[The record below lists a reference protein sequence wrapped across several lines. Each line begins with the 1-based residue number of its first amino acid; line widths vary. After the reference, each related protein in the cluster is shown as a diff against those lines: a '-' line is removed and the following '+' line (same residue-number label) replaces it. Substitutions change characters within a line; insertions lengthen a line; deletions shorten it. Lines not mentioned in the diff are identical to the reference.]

1 MSTQQAGGSLSA
13 TPPTNIYET
22 SVSADRN
29 GKTLAAKAKDIK
41 IATSDLFINDT
52 NKRNADEMAYILF
65 EALGAQEMA
74 SIVRSDNVNPSLLE
88 SEKSAYS
95 PIKNLSEISS
105 RYNPKNIIALQDTDI
120 SYFSQFPILFS
131 TYVPRYGN
139 GPGGS
144 IVYVDDNTGDI
155 IIDTI
160 GTTDV
165 QVVEVEIFSIEEV
178 IDDTIYLEE

>member
-1 MSTQQAGGSLSA
+1 MSTQQAGGSVSA
-13 TPPTNIYET
+13 TPPTNAYAA
-22 SVSADRN
+22 SVSGNRD
-29 GKTLAAKAKDIK
+29 GKTAANDGFK
-41 IATSDLFINDT
+41 IATYDLFINDT
-52 NKRNADEMAYILF
+52 NRKNADDMAYILF

-74 SIVRSDNVNPSLLE
+74 SMVRSDNVNPSLLE
-88 SEKSAYS
+88 AEKSAYS

-105 RYNPKNIIALQDTDI
+105 KYNPNNIVALQDTDL

-131 TYVPRYGN
+131 RYVPRYGN

-144 IVYVDDNTGDI
+144 IVYVDSKTGDI
-155 IIDTI
+155 LIDTI

>member
-1 MSTQQAGGSLSA
+1 MTTQQSSGQVSS
-13 TPPTNIYET
+13 TPPTNIYAS
-22 SVSADRN
+22 SVVTDR
-29 GKTLAAKAKDIK
+29 GFTASKKGIK
-41 IATSDLFINDT
+41 IATTDLFINDT
-52 NKRNADEMAYILF
+52 NKRDADDMAYLLF
-65 EALGAQEMA
+65 EALGSQELA

-88 SEKSAYS
+88 SEKSAYT
-95 PIKNLSEISS
+95 PIKNLSEISA
-105 RYNPKNIIALQDTDI
+105 RYNPKNIIALQNTDV

-131 TYVPRYGN
+131 SYVPRYGN
-139 GPGGS
+139 GPGGA
-144 IVYVDDNTGDI
+144 IVYVDDKTGDI